1 MYRRIAA
8 HSNKRNIKML
18 SEWLIIQGIIERGLI
33 FSITVMAIYITSRII
48 RFDDLSV
55 EGSFGLGGA
64 LMALLLTR
72 NISWP
77 IAFAIVILAGAAA
90 GLATGLLH
98 TKLKLNNLISGI
110 VVTTGLFS
118 INLKIAGSNMMLGNK
133 ATLFDLFTGMSSL
146 KIIILLPLI
155 CAVLMIIR
163 WFLNTECGYLLY
175 AVGDNPQMLTNLGK
189 NADTYTIAALMLA
202 NGLTAFAGALFVQYV
217 GYFSIWSGVGI
228 LIIALAGLILSETLG
243 YAFSFNLLVGAIV
256 YQAIIAAT
264 FEFNLDPEWNKLITA
279 VLIIAMITLK
289 SRFSIFM
296 PKAQ

>member
-1 MYRRIAA
+1 
-8 HSNKRNIKML
+8 ML

-33 FSITVMAIYITSRII
+33 FSITVIAIYLTSRII

-64 LMALLLTR
+64 LMALLLT
-72 NISWP
+72 NNVMWP
-77 IAFAIVILAGAAA
+77 IAFIIVILVGALS

-118 INLKIAGSNMMLGNK
+118 INLKIAGSNMIVGNK
-133 ATLFDLFTGMSSL
+133 AHLFNWLPAITSMKL
-146 KIIILLPLI
+146 IILLPLV
-155 CAVLMIIR
+155 CGLLIIVR
-163 WFLNTECGYLLY
+163 WFLKTECGYLLQ

-228 LIIALAGLILSETLG
+228 LIIALAGLILSE
-243 YAFSFNLLVGAIV
+243 AFGRDFGFNLLIGAIL

-264 FEFNLDPEWNKLITA
+264 FEFNVDPEWNKLITA
-279 VLIIAMITLK
+279 LLIIVMIILK
-289 SRFSIFM
+289 KHASLFM
-296 PKAQ
+296 PKAHNS

>member
-1 MYRRIAA
+1 
-8 HSNKRNIKML
+8 ML

-33 FSITVMAIYITSRII
+33 FSISVMAIYITSRII

-72 NISWP
+72 NIPWA
-77 IAFAIVILAGAAA
+77 IALPLVTIAGAIA

-110 VVTTGLFS
+110 VVTTALFS
-118 INLKIAGSNMMLGNK
+118 INLKIAGSNMVLGSK
-133 ATLFDLFTGMSSL
+133 STLFDLIPNAASI
-146 KIIILLPLI
+146 KIIVLLPVI
-155 CAVLMIIR
+155 CALLLIIR
-163 WFLNTECGYLLY
+163 WFLHTECGFLFK

-189 NADTYTIAALMLA
+189 NAHTYVIAALMLA

-217 GYFSIWSGVGI
+217 GYFSIWSSVGI

-243 YAFSFNLLVGAIV
+243 QQFGFNLLIGAIV

-264 FEFNLDPEWNKLITA
+264 FEFNVDPEWNKLITA
-279 VLIIAMITLK
+279 LLIILMIALK
-289 SRFSIFM
+289 KHSTIFT
-296 PKAQ
+296 QRQS

>member
-1 MYRRIAA
+1 
-8 HSNKRNIKML
+8 ML

-33 FSITVMAIYITSRII
+33 FSISVMAIYITSRII

-72 NISWP
+72 NIHWL
-77 IAFAIVILAGAAA
+77 IAFPLIIAAGAVA

-118 INLKIAGSNMMLGNK
+118 INLKIAGSNMVLGNK
-133 ATLFDLFTGMSSL
+133 ATLFDLIPAAASM
-146 KIIILLPLI
+146 KIIILLPVICGLLLI
-155 CAVLMIIR
+155 IK
-163 WFLNTECGYLLY
+163 WFLNTECGFLFK
-175 AVGDNPQMLTNLGK
+175 AVGDNAQMLTNLGK

-217 GYFSIWSGVGI
+217 GYFSI
-228 LIIALAGLILSETLG
+228 
-243 YAFSFNLLVGAIV
+243 
-256 YQAIIAAT
+256 
-264 FEFNLDPEWNKLITA
+264 
-279 VLIIAMITLK
+279 
-289 SRFSIFM
+289 
-296 PKAQ
+296 

>member
-1 MYRRIAA
+1 
-8 HSNKRNIKML
+8 ML

-64 LMALLLTR
+64 LMALLLSQS
-72 NISWP
+72 ISS
-77 IAFAIVILAGAAA
+77 IVAFPLVILAGAVA
-90 GLATGLLH
+90 GLVTGLLH

-118 INLKIAGSNMMLGNK
+118 INLKIAGSNMIVGNRI
-133 ATLFDLFTGMSSL
+133 TIFDLLSNANSF

-155 CAVLMIIR
+155 CALLLLMR
-163 WFLNTECGYLLY
+163 WFLNTECGYLLN

-189 NADTYTIAALMLA
+189 NADTYTITALMLA

-243 YAFSFNLLVGAIV
+243 NAFGFNLLVGAIV

-279 VLIIAMITLK
+279 VLIIIMIFLK
-289 SRFSIFM
+289 KHARIFM
-296 PKAQ
+296 PKAKQS

>member
-1 MYRRIAA
+1 
-8 HSNKRNIKML
+8 ML

-33 FSITVMAIYITSRII
+33 FSITVMAIYLTTRII

-64 LMALLLTR
+64 LMALLLIK
-72 NISWP
+72 NVSWFP
-77 IAFAIVILAGAAA
+77 ALIIVIIAGALA

-110 VVTTGLFS
+110 VVTTALFS
-118 INLKIAGSNMMLGNK
+118 INLKIAGSNMIISNK
-133 ATLFDLFTGMSSL
+133 ATLFDLIPGLATM
-146 KIIILLPLI
+146 KIILLLPLI
-155 CAVLMIIR
+155 CGLLLLVR
-163 WFLNTECGYLLY
+163 WFLHTECGYLLN

-189 NADTYTIAALMLA
+189 DADTYTIAALMIA

-217 GYFSIWSGVGI
+217 GYFSIWSSVGI

-243 YAFSFNLLVGAIV
+243 HIFSFNLIIGAII

-264 FEFNLDPEWNKLITA
+264 FEFNVDPEWNKLITA
-279 VLIIAMITLK
+279 LLIVVMISLK
-289 SRFSIFM
+289 RYSRIFT
-296 PKAQ
+296 PEKS

>member
-1 MYRRIAA
+1 M
-8 HSNKRNIKML
+8 H

-33 FSITVMAIYITSRII
+33 FSITVMAIYLTTRII

-64 LMALLLTR
+64 LMALLLVK
-72 NISWP
+72 NIFWP
-77 IAFAIVILAGAAA
+77 VALIVVIIAGACA

-118 INLKIAGSNMMLGNK
+118 INLKIAGSNMILNNK
-133 ATLFDLFTGMSSL
+133 ATIFDLLPGIGSMKL
-146 KIIILLPLI
+146 VLLVPLI
-155 CAVLMIIR
+155 CGLLLIVR
-163 WFLNTECGYLLY
+163 WFLHTECGYLFN

-243 YAFSFNLLVGAIV
+243 HVFGFNLLIGAIM

-264 FEFNLDPEWNKLITA
+264 FEFNVDPEWNKLITA
-279 VLIIAMITLK
+279 LLIILMITLK
-289 SRFSIFM
+289 KHSTLFM
-296 PKAQ
+296 PKARNHDKI

>member
-1 MYRRIAA
+1 M
-8 HSNKRNIKML
+8 

-33 FSITVMAIYITSRII
+33 FSITVMAIYLTSRII

-64 LMALLLTR
+64 LMALLLT
-72 NISWP
+72 NNVMWP
-77 IAFAIVILAGAAA
+77 IAFIIVILAGALA

-118 INLKIAGSNMMLGNK
+118 INLKIAGSNMIVGSK
-133 ATLFDLFTGMSSL
+133 ANIFNILPGINNT

-155 CAVLMIIR
+155 CGLLIIVR
-163 WFLNTECGYLLY
+163 WFLKTECGYLLN

-189 NADTYTIAALMLA
+189 NADTYTVAALMLA

-228 LIIALAGLILSETLG
+228 LIIALAGLILSEAFG
-243 YAFSFNLLVGAIV
+243 REFSFNLLVGAIL

-264 FEFNLDPEWNKLITA
+264 FEFNVDPEWNKLITA
-279 VLIIAMITLK
+279 LLIILMITLK
-289 SRFSIFM
+289 RYSNFLHLLVLSLS
-296 PKAQ
+296 KDEAHKS